1 MSTASTDSAAMLAA
15 ANRAAVAG
23 NAQAAIGLYRTL
35 VARKGAPLAAHVNLA
50 ATLLAVRDLDAAA
63 VAASAAVAAF
73 PNSPDAHAVHGE
85 VALAAGLPVRAAASF
100 ERALSIAPP
109 TTGRLNNLALA
120 FQGQGRIADALA
132 AHAKARVLAPGDT
145 VVASNALMCAQYDP
159 PGDPAE
165 ALAHAKAWPGPRGA
179 ARPAIRD
186 RDPARRLRVGYVSPD
201 FCSHS
206 CSYFLVPLL
215 AGHDRN
221 AVDIH
226 AYSDVPAPDGVTAA
240 FRNLVGANWRETA
253 GLDDSAFA
261 ARVRADAIDIL
272 VDCAGHTQGN
282 RLAAFATRPAPVQTT
297 WLGYPGT
304 TGLDAFDARIVDA
317 ISDPPG
323 DADGHASEPLARIE
337 GGFLAYMPPP
347 FAPPVAPLPMIA
359 KGHPT
364 FGSFNNLPK
373 VTART
378 LDLWA
383 GALRAVPGARMVVK
397 ARGLDEPDLRG
408 RLVDGFVARGIA
420 ADRIEPVGFVGAVQ
434 DHIARY
440 AAIDVALDTVPY
452 NGTTTTCEALWMG
465 VPVVALAGDRHAAR
479 VGASLLGHLGASDWV
494 ARDAD
499 AFASIA
505 AGLVADAG
513 RLAAIRAGLR
523 ARMAGSAL
531 CAGVRLARGFEALY
545 RRLWQRVVTPPAM
558 V

>member
-1 MSTASTDSAAMLAA
+1 MLAA
-15 ANRAAVAG
+15 ANRAAVSGDAK
-23 NAQAAIGLYRTL
+23 AAIGLYRTL

-63 VAASAAVAAF
+63 AAASAATAAF
-73 PNSPDAHAVHGE
+73 ARSPDAHAVFGE
-85 VALAAGLPVRAAASF
+85 VALAAGFPVRAAAAF
-100 ERALSIAPP
+100 ERALSLAPP
-109 TTGRLNNLALA
+109 TAARLNNLALA
-120 FQGQGRIADALA
+120 LQGQGRIAEALA
-132 AHAKARVLAPGDT
+132 AHAKVRALAPGDM
-145 VVASNALMCAQYDP
+145 VLASNALMCAQYDP

-165 ALAHAKAWPGPRGA
+165 ALARAKAWPGPRGA
-179 ARPAIRD
+179 ARPAIGD
-186 RDPARRLRVGYVSPD
+186 RDPARKLRVGYVSPD

-221 AVDIH
+221 AVEVF
-226 AYSDVPAPDGVTAA
+226 AYSDVAAPDGLTAA

-253 GLDDSAFA
+253 ALDDAAFA
-261 ARVRADAIDIL
+261 TRVRADTIDIL

-282 RLAAFATRPAPVQTT
+282 RLAAFATRPAPVQAT

-317 ISDPPG
+317 VSDPPG
-323 DADGHASEPLARIE
+323 EADGHASEPLARID

-347 FAPPVAPLPMIA
+347 FAPPVGPPPMA
-359 KGHPT
+359 GKGHPT

-383 GALRAVPGARMVVK
+383 GALRAVPNARMVVK
-397 ARGLDEPDLRG
+397 ARGLDEPELRD
-408 RLVDGFVARGIA
+408 RLVAGFAARGVA
-420 ADRIEPVGFVGAVQ
+420 ADRIEPVGFVGAIQ

-440 AAIDVALDTVPY
+440 AGIDVALDTSPY

-465 VPVVALAGDRHAAR
+465 VPVVTLAGDRHAAR
-479 VGASLLGHLGASDWV
+479 VGASLLDRFGAREWV

-499 AFASIA
+499 GFAAIA

-531 CAGVRLARGFEALY
+531 CDGARLARGFEALY